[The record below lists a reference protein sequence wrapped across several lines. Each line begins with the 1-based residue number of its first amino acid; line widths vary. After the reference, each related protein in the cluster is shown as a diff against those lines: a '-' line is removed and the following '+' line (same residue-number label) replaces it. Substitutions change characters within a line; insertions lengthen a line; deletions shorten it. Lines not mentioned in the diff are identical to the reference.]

1 MFTLS
6 HLSSPPPESLTNQVL
21 QMVVDNFADI
31 SSMPLLPSNPLYPL
45 YQYVIGYEVHL
56 YLQAMNDEAEGPVQL
71 LLALDDEDPAR
82 VLGFALYLP
91 SPDDTAACTLPYLAV
106 QAEYRGKGIGR
117 ALLQR
122 VLMHRPHLELACVAS
137 KVPLFEALGLQV
149 MAAQGSQVLMSNR
162 DYRSNGMVAITDLKP
177 VFASTEVR
185 QIHAYLLKQYGQRA
199 MQQAEKQRDAHL
211 DALAIDAK
219 QLVDER
225 LPSRALH

>member
-6 HLSSPPPESLTNQVL
+6 HLSSPPPESLKNQVL

-31 SSMPLLPSNPLYPL
+31 SSVPLLPSNPLYPL

-106 QAEYRGKGIGR
+106 QAAYRGKGIGR

-122 VLMHRPHLELACVAS
+122 VLTHRPHLELACVAS
-137 KVPLFEALGLQV
+137 KVPLFETLGLQV
-149 MAAQGSQVLMSNR
+149 LVAQGSQVLMSSR

-185 QIHAYLLKQYGQRA
+185 QIHAYLLKQHGQRA

-211 DALAIDAK
+211 DMLALEAQ
-219 QLVDER
+219 QLVEAR

>member
-6 HLSSPPPESLTNQVL
+6 HLSSPPPESLKSQVL
-21 QMVVDNFADI
+21 QMVVDDFGDI
-31 SSMPLLPSNPLYPL
+31 SAVPLLPSNPLYQL

-56 YLQAMNDEAEGPVQL
+56 HLQSMNGEAEGPVQL

-91 SPDDTAACTLPYLAV
+91 SPDDAAACTLAYLAV
-106 QAEYRGKGIGR
+106 HAKHRRLGIGR

-122 VLMHRPHLELACVAS
+122 VLAHRPHLELACVAS
-137 KVPLFEALGLQV
+137 KVPLFEVLGLQV
-149 MAAQGSQVLMSNR
+149 LAAQGAQVLMNSR
-162 DYRSNGMVAITDLKP
+162 DYRSGGMVAVVDLAP

-185 QIHAYLLKQYGQRA
+185 QIHAYLLKQHGQRA

-211 DALAIDAK
+211 DMLALQAQ
-219 QLVDER
+219 QLVDNR
-225 LPSRALH
+225 LPSHSLH

>member
-21 QMVVDNFADI
+21 QMVVDNFGDI

-137 KVPLFEALGLQV
+137 KVPLFETLGLQV
-149 MAAQGSQVLMSNR
+149 MAAQGSQVLMSSR

-185 QIHAYLLKQYGQRA
+185 QIHAYLLKQHGQRA

>member
-149 MAAQGSQVLMSNR
+149 MAAQGSQVLMSSR

-185 QIHAYLLKQYGQRA
+185 QIHAYLLKQHGQRA
-199 MQQAEKQRDAHL
+199 MHQAEKQRDAHL

>member
-21 QMVVDNFADI
+21 QMVVDNVADI

-106 QAEYRGKGIGR
+106 QAKYRGKGIGR

-149 MAAQGSQVLMSNR
+149 MAAQGSQVLMSSR

-185 QIHAYLLKQYGQRA
+185 QIHAYLLKQHGQRA